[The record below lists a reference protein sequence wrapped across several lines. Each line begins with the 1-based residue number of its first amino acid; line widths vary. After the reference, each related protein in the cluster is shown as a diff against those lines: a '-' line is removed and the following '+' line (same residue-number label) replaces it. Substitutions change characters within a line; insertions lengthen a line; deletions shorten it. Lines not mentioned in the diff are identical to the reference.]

1 MYKVHL
7 LRLCLPWLYALQV
20 LVKGR
25 TLDDEQLAAL
35 DDGQFD
41 LDQVGPYL
49 VPLTTPAAPDTTYYR
64 TRLRTGARRR
74 AALWRTTDY

>member
-1 MYKVHL
+1 MHKVHL
-7 LRLCLPWLYALQV
+7 LWLCLPWLHVLQV

-49 VPLTTPAAPDTTYYR
+49 VLLTTPAATDTTYC

-74 AALWRTTDY
+74 EALWRTTDY

>member
-7 LRLCLPWLYALQV
+7 LCLCLPWLYVLQV

-49 VPLTTPAAPDTTYYR
+49 VPLTTPAATDTTYYR
-64 TRLRTGARRR
+64 TRLRTGARR
-74 AALWRTTDY
+74 